1 MDFETVIMQL
11 VIGLI
16 AFVANLFSALAGGG
30 AGLVQ
35 LPALILLGLPFS
47 IALATHKIASVALG
61 LGAGLRHAQEKN
73 LKLGLVLFI
82 LGFGLPGVWLGARM
96 ALSIPSE
103 LGTASLGFFTA
114 CLGIYSV
121 QRPNLGTPRTSIDLD
136 LFRGLIG

>member
-1 MDFETVIMQL
+1 MDFETVLMQF

-61 LGAGLRHAQEKN
+61 LGAGLRHVQEKN
-73 LKLGLVLFI
+73 LKPGLVLFI
-82 LGFGLPGVWLGARM
+82 LGFGLM
-96 ALSIPSE
+96 IISDF
-103 LGTASLGFFTA
+103 ASCSFRYFFFESTF
-114 CLGIYSV
+114 ISRFV
-121 QRPNLGTPRTSIDLD
+121 S
-136 LFRGLIG
+136 